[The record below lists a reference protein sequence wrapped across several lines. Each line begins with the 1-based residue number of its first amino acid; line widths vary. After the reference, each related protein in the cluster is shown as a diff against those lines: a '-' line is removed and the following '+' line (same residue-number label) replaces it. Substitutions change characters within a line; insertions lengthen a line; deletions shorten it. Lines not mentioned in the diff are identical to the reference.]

1 MYQYNLK
8 RKCKNKVVVVV
19 VVGGLRNQLFE
30 SRVVGLDYRLLSPGA
45 ALSG

>member
-19 VVGGLRNQLFE
+19 GGLRNQLYE